1 MKAIKRIVMVLTL
14 ALALTATGCA
24 VTLRSTEVPAQALRL
39 ASARGANARA
49 ATTTYELT
57 ATVLPASAT
66 NKNVLWSCEWGGESS
81 ANVSD
86 YMQLTANGNKATLS
100 CVAPFSV
107 PITVKAVSEDNP
119 SVYKTATFDYYGIL
133 KNDVQSTV
141 TCKLNSDG
149 SAQCVI
155 PLDSF
160 YTVGSLREDWEPY
173 AQSGYGGENQPVSY
187 FNFHEKNGAPSVLS
201 YTESVNKANGW
212 MPSDRYLTWVDY
224 YNPGDRTTLYNFLYG
239 TGNYDKK
246 AREHFTI
253 EFTADAIT
261 LAFDLQWFR
270 WWNVDTYYENEYGEE
285 ENPSVEWES
294 YIKQYGGVLEFY
306 LYADGT
312 RTDGTTERV
321 LWRIYIELG

>member
-1 MKAIKRIVMVLTL
+1 MKLMKRIVIALPL
-14 ALALTATGCA
+14 ALALASTGCA
-24 VTLRSTEVPAQALRL
+24 STFEVPEAPAQALNL
-39 ASARGANARA
+39 VSAQSVSERA
-49 ATTTYELT
+49 ESSYELT
-57 ATVLPASAT
+57 ATVLPATAT
-66 NKNVLWSCEWGGESS
+66 NKNVLWSLEWGGESS
-81 ANVSD
+81 TNVNE
-86 YMQLTANGNKATLS
+86 YMRLTTNGNKATAS
-100 CVAPFSV
+100 CIAPFSV

-119 SVYKTATFDYYGIL
+119 SVYKTATFDYYAII

-141 TCKLNSDG
+141 TCKLGADS
-149 SAQCVI
+149 SAHCVI
-155 PLDSF
+155 PLDDF

-187 FNFHEKNGAPSVLS
+187 FNFHAPTGAPSVLS

-212 MPSDRYLTWVDY
+212 MPSDRYLSWVDN

-270 WWNVDTYYENEYGEE
+270 WWNVDTYFENADGEE
-285 ENPSVEWES
+285 ENPLVEWES
-294 YIKQYGGVLEFY
+294 YIKKYGGILEFY
-306 LYADGT
+306 LYVDGT
-312 RTDGTTERV
+312 RPNGTTERA
-321 LWRIYIELG
+321 LWRFNIELE